1 MGRNSLERV
10 GKSVSS
16 GLESLDH
23 FHEHWGWP
31 PVGMALGDL
40 GNGNTGWGCADYIK
54 DVAGNPST
62 DSGLVGVQRHA
73 GR

>member
-23 FHEHWGWP
+23 SHEHWEWP